1 MSAANCA
8 LDESAIVE
16 AIASCGVSPVAA
28 ELGSQLVDS
37 WARRF
42 ATTDADLE
50 TVAVECGMVLWL
62 DERTL
67 LIGVVD
73 RIARDSQGVL
83 GCEWK
88 STREPI
94 GSAWNEKK
102 WLAEI
107 TSGVQIATYAL
118 GLQRGEFYEEDGTR
132 HQFLEPRPRILVRA
146 AVKSTI
152 PSFWPSDGKDTFG
165 FSTEELDK
173 VAACYLNLAVS
184 IRAMRAT
191 KLVPWQM
198 TGKQCFNYNRP
209 CQFLDSVCSK
219 HLNPKDGAN
228 AKFDSAN
235 PAQKAA
241 LIHVDAERLAHPDV
255 VILSASSYSDYATC
269 AELGRL
275 REGGLFPKETNAA
288 LETGTALHAGL
299 AQIYKTQRDWQRR
312 KQ

>member
-1 MSAANCA
+1 MSQASSFS
-8 LDESAIVE
+8 LDESKIVE
-16 AIASCGVSPVAA
+16 AIAGCGVSPVAA

-42 ATTDADLE
+42 AHTDADLE

-73 RIARDSQGVL
+73 RIARDAQGVL

-152 PSFWPSDGKDTFG
+152 PQFWPSDGKDTFG

-173 VAACYLNLAVS
+173 VAACYLNLAAS

-198 TGKQCFNYNRP
+198 TGKQCIRYNKYE
-209 CQFLDSVCSK
+209 CQFLSLCTK
-219 HLNPKDGAN
+219 HQNPPFTDRKN
-228 AKFDSAN
+228 LFDMDN
-235 PAQKAA
+235 PAANSA
-241 LIHVDAERLAHPDV
+241 LRWIAKEKLQDPDL
-255 VILSASSYSDYATC
+255 VILSASSYQDYANC
-269 AELGRL
+269 AEEGRL
-275 REGGLFPKETNAA
+275 KESGLYAKQTSSA
-288 LETGTALHAGL
+288 LEVGTAMHSGL
-299 AQIYKTQRDWQRR
+299 ASLYRQLQKR
-312 KQ
+312 KPQ

>member
-1 MSAANCA
+1 MPATNFE
-8 LDESAIVE
+8 LDDSKIIE
-16 AIASCGVSPVAA
+16 AIAGCGVSPVAA
-28 ELGSQLVDS
+28 ELGSQLVEN

-42 ATTDADLE
+42 AHTDADLE

-62 DERTL
+62 DDRTL

-152 PSFWPSDGKDTFG
+152 PQFWPSDGKDTFG

-173 VAACYLNLAVS
+173 VAACYLNLAAS

-198 TGKQCFNYNRP
+198 TGKQCFNYNRE
-209 CQFLDSVCSK
+209 CQFFKVCSK
-219 HLNPKDGAN
+219 HENPKGGAV

-235 PAQKAA
+235 PAQGAA
-241 LIHVDAERLAHPDV
+241 LAHVDPERLAHPDT
-255 VILSASSYSDYATC
+255 VILSASSYSDYMTC
-269 AELGRL
+269 HELGRL

-299 AQIYKTQRDWQRR
+299 AQIYKGQRDWQRR